1 MMPTSSKENTHE
13 IFEDIKKHL
22 TRGVKDRKH
31 AFHNPV
37 FCNVDQGGSGDSRV
51 VLLRKFD
58 PIKMILNFHTD
69 YRSPKVSNLKQNN
82 KSMFVFYDHK
92 LKIQMRIKTT
102 SIINYQNEIAKEMWD
117 KTKLLSRKCYLTS
130 KDPSSLT
137 SLPEDGIPEH
147 LTGKEPEFEESE
159 KGYKNFTVIEN
170 KINEIDWLY
179 LEISGHRRLN
189 LLFQNNKPQFQWLI
203 P

>member
-1 MMPTSSKENTHE
+1 MISTSSKENTHE
-13 IFEDIKKHL
+13 IFEEIKKNL

-37 FCNVDQGGSGDSRV
+37 FCNIDQDGGVDSRV
-51 VLLRKFD
+51 VVLRKFD
-58 PIKMILNFHTD
+58 PIK
-69 YRSPKVSNLKQNN
+69 NN
-82 KSMFVFYDHK
+82 KSMLVFYDHK

-130 KDPSSLT
+130 KDPSSFT

-147 LTGKEPEFEESE
+147 LIGKEPEFEESE

-179 LEISGHRRLN
+179 LKISGHRRLN

>member
-1 MMPTSSKENTHE
+1 MISTSSKENTHE
-13 IFEDIKKHL
+13 IFEEIKTNL

-37 FCNVDQGGSGDSRV
+37 FCNVDQDGGVDSRV
-51 VLLRKFD
+51 VVLRKFD
-58 PIKMILNFHTD
+58 PINMILNFHTD

-82 KSMFVFYDHK
+82 KSMLVFYDHK

-137 SLPEDGIPEH
+137 TLPEDGIPEH
-147 LTGKEPEFEESE
+147 LIGKEPEFEESE

-179 LEISGHRRLN
+179 LEISGHRRLK
-189 LLFQNNKPQFQWLI
+189 LTFKNNEQEYNWLI

>member
-1 MMPTSSKENTHE
+1 MISTSSKENTHE
-13 IFEDIKKHL
+13 IFEEIKTNL

-37 FCNVDQGGSGDSRV
+37 FCNVDQDGGVDSRV
-51 VLLRKFD
+51 VVLRKFD
-58 PIKMILNFHTD
+58 PINMILNFHTD
-69 YRSPKVSNLKQNN
+69 YRSPKVSNLKENN

-102 SIINYQNEIAKEMWD
+102 SVINYQNEIAKEMWD

-147 LTGKEPEFEESE
+147 LIGKEPEFEESE

-170 KINEIDWLY
+170 KINKIDWLY

>member
-1 MMPTSSKENTHE
+1 MISTSSKENTHE
-13 IFEDIKKHL
+13 IFEEIKTNL

-37 FCNVDQGGSGDSRV
+37 FSNFNQSGEVDSRV
-51 VLLRKFD
+51 VVLRKFD

-82 KSMFVFYDHK
+82 KSMLVFYDHK

-137 SLPEDGIPEH
+137 TLPEDGIPEH
-147 LTGKEPEFEESE
+147 LIGKEPEFEESE
-159 KGYKNFTVIEN
+159 KGYKNFTVVEN

-179 LEISGHRRLN
+179 LEISGHRRLKLTFKN
-189 LLFQNNKPQFQWLI
+189 IEPEHNWLI
-203 P
+203 T

>member
-1 MMPTSSKENTHE
+1 MMSTSSKENTHE
-13 IFEDIKKHL
+13 IFEEIKKNL

-37 FCNVDQGGSGDSRV
+37 FCNVDQGGRVDSRV
-51 VLLRKFD
+51 VVLRKFD
-58 PIKMILNFHTD
+58 PINMILNFHTD

-82 KSMFVFYDHK
+82 KSMLVFYDHK

-137 SLPEDGIPEH
+137 TLPEDGIPEH
-147 LTGKEPEFEESE
+147 LIGKEPEFEESE

>member
-1 MMPTSSKENTHE
+1 MMSTSSKENTHE
-13 IFEDIKKHL
+13 IFEDIKSNL
-22 TRGVKDRKH
+22 TRGVNDRKH

-37 FCNVDQGGSGDSRV
+37 FCNVDQDGRVDSRV
-51 VLLRKFD
+51 VVLRNFD
-58 PIKMILNFHTD
+58 PINMILNFHTD
-69 YRSPKVSNLKQNN
+69 YRSPKVSNLKENN

-102 SIINYQNEIAKEMWD
+102 SVINYQNEIAKEMWD

-137 SLPEDGIPEH
+137 TLPEDGIPEH
-147 LTGKEPEFEESE
+147 LIGKEPEFEESE

>member
-1 MMPTSSKENTHE
+1 MMSTSSKENTHE
-13 IFEDIKKHL
+13 IFEEIKTNL

-37 FCNVDQGGSGDSRV
+37 FCNVDQDGGVDSRV
-51 VLLRKFD
+51 VVLRKFD
-58 PIKMILNFHTD
+58 PINMILNFHTD
-69 YRSPKVSNLKQNN
+69 YRSPKVSNLKKNN
-82 KSMFVFYDHK
+82 KSMLVFYDHK

-147 LTGKEPEFEESE
+147 LIGKEPEFEESE

>member
-1 MMPTSSKENTHE
+1 MISTSSKENTHE
-13 IFEDIKKHL
+13 IFEEIKTNL

-37 FCNVDQGGSGDSRV
+37 FCNVDQDGGVDSRV
-51 VLLRKFD
+51 VVLRKFD
-58 PIKMILNFHTD
+58 PINMILNFHTD

-82 KSMFVFYDHK
+82 KSMLVFYDHK

-137 SLPEDGIPEH
+137 SVPEDGIPEH
-147 LTGKEPEFEESE
+147 LTGIEPKFEESE

-189 LLFQNNKPQFQWLI
+189 LLFQNNKPQFRWLI

>member
-1 MMPTSSKENTHE
+1 MMSTSSKENTHK
-13 IFEDIKKHL
+13 IFEDIKSNL

-37 FCNVDQGGSGDSRV
+37 FCNVDQDGGVDSRV
-51 VLLRKFD
+51 VVLRKFD
-58 PIKMILNFHTD
+58 PINMILNFHTD

-82 KSMFVFYDHK
+82 KSMLVFYDHK

-102 SIINYQNEIAKEMWD
+102 SIINYQKEIAKEMWD

-137 SLPEDGIPEH
+137 TLPEDGIPEH
-147 LTGKEPEFEESE
+147 LIGKEPEFEESE

-179 LEISGHRRLN
+179 LKISGHRRLN

>member
-1 MMPTSSKENTHE
+1 MIVNIKSPEKIIDNIKKELIIAVIDRKHGFHTPVFSN
-13 IFEDIKKHL
+13 IKKHNQ
-22 TRGVKDRKH
+22 V
-31 AFHNPV
+31 A
-37 FCNVDQGGSGDSRV
+37 SRV
-51 VLLRKFD
+51 VVLRKFD
-58 PIKMILNFHTD
+58 PINMILNFHTD

-82 KSMFVFYDHK
+82 KSMLVFYDHK

-137 SLPEDGIPEH
+137 TLPEDGIPEH
-147 LTGKEPEFEESE
+147 LIGKEPEFEESE

-189 LLFQNNKPQFQWLI
+189 LFFENNKPQFHWLI

>member
-1 MMPTSSKENTHE
+1 MISTSSKENTHE
-13 IFEDIKKHL
+13 IFEEIKTNL

-37 FCNVDQGGSGDSRV
+37 FCNIDQDGGVDSRV
-51 VLLRKFD
+51 VVLRKFD
-58 PIKMILNFHTD
+58 PINMILNFHTD

-82 KSMFVFYDHK
+82 KSMLVFYDHK

-137 SLPEDGIPEH
+137 TLPEDGIPEH
-147 LTGKEPEFEESE
+147 LIGKEPEFEESE

-179 LEISGHRRLN
+179 LKISGHRRLN

>member
-1 MMPTSSKENTHE
+1 MISTSSKENTHE
-13 IFEDIKKHL
+13 IFEEIKTNL

-37 FCNVDQGGSGDSRV
+37 FCNVDQDGGVDSRV
-51 VLLRKFD
+51 VVLRKFD
-58 PIKMILNFHTD
+58 PINMILNFHTD

-82 KSMFVFYDHK
+82 KSMLVFYDHK

-137 SLPEDGIPEH
+137 TLPEDGIPEH
-147 LTGKEPEFEESE
+147 LIGKEPEFEESE

-189 LLFQNNKPQFQWLI
+189 LFFENNKPQFHWLI

>member
-1 MMPTSSKENTHE
+1 MISTSSKENTHE
-13 IFEDIKKHL
+13 IFEEIKTNL

-37 FCNVDQGGSGDSRV
+37 FCNVDQDGGVDSRV
-51 VLLRKFD
+51 VVLRKFD
-58 PIKMILNFHTD
+58 PINMILNFHTD

-82 KSMFVFYDHK
+82 KSMLVFYDHK

-189 LLFQNNKPQFQWLI
+189 LFFENNKPKYQWLI

>member
-1 MMPTSSKENTHE
+1 MISTSSKENTHE
-13 IFEDIKKHL
+13 IFEEIKTNL

-37 FCNVDQGGSGDSRV
+37 FCNVDQDGGVDSRV
-51 VLLRKFD
+51 VVLRKFD
-58 PIKMILNFHTD
+58 PINMILNFHTD

-82 KSMFVFYDHK
+82 KSMLVFYDHK

>member
-1 MMPTSSKENTHE
+1 MSTSSKENTHE

-37 FCNVDQGGSGDSRV
+37 FCNVNQVGEADSRV
-51 VLLRKFD
+51 VVLRKFD

-69 YRSPKVSNLKQNN
+69 YRSPKVSNLKKNN
-82 KSMFVFYDHK
+82 KSMFIFYDHK

-102 SIINYQNEIAKEMWD
+102 STINNQNEIAKNMWD
-117 KTKLLSRKCYLTS
+117 NTKLLSRKCYLTS
-130 KDPSSLT
+130 KDPSSFT
-137 SLPEDGIPEH
+137 SIPEDGIPDH
-147 LTGKEPEFEESE
+147 LKGTEPQFQESE
-159 KGYKNFTVIEN
+159 KGFKNFTVIEN
-170 KINEIDWLY
+170 KIDEIDWLY
-179 LEISGHRRLN
+179 LEITGHRRLN
-189 LLFQNNKPQFQWLI
+189 LVFKNNKPEYQWLI

>member
-1 MMPTSSKENTHE
+1 MISTSSKENTHE
-13 IFEDIKKHL
+13 IFEEIKTNL

-37 FCNVDQGGSGDSRV
+37 FCNVDQDGGVDSRV
-51 VLLRKFD
+51 VVLRKFD
-58 PIKMILNFHTD
+58 PINMILNFNTD
-69 YRSPKVSNLKQNN
+69 YRSPKVSNLKKNN
-82 KSMFVFYDHK
+82 KSMLVFYDHK

-147 LTGKEPEFEESE
+147 LIGKEPEFEESE

>member
-1 MMPTSSKENTHE
+1 MISTSSKENTHE
-13 IFEDIKKHL
+13 IFEEIKKNL

-37 FCNVDQGGSGDSRV
+37 FCNVDQDGGVDSRV
-51 VLLRKFD
+51 VVLRKFD
-58 PIKMILNFHTD
+58 PINMILNFHTD

-82 KSMFVFYDHK
+82 KSMLVFYDHK

-137 SLPEDGIPEH
+137 TLPEDGIPEH
-147 LTGKEPEFEESE
+147 LIGKEPEFEESE